1 MVHGRLVH
9 IWQPVALVLLGLV
22 ATQLSIV
29 CSTEHVD
36 IFEQFENENATVQAP
51 KEDAIE
57 EDSEEVQ
64 TKQPTSCVEDVL
76 PTDPVVLNE
85 KLEKELEP
93 PPAAVL
99 QQPPNL
105 AEMFTKLS
113 SGFLSPNIFRIGEN
127 VKQLLVG
134 IKQKVQA
141 YGRSAVAKFEQLRH
155 QAVQRVK
162 QKMDEVNAKVR
173 ERFENEFVEYRDV
186 CLPDE
191 NSCMKLLHS
200 RIEQYEEELR
210 QNMDQCTD
218 RFAEELAKQ
227 RQSVD
232 QAQRMMD
239 GPFRKIDDCLDRDAG
254 LGRSFLTCV
263 GGAMANLAKAVTAAQ
278 ERLTQQMRKVS
289 GQLTERVDK
298 YDQCVV
304 KRHRLLERSERQLS
318 ESAKGC
324 LKKQQTQPEAFF

>member
-1 MVHGRLVH
+1 MVH
-9 IWQPVALVLLGLV
+9 IWQPVLLLLLGLI
-22 ATQLSIV
+22 ATLSTV
-29 CSTEHVD
+29 RSTEHVD
-36 IFEQFENENATVQAP
+36 IFEQFENENATIQEGKNVT
-51 KEDAIE
+51 E
-57 EDSEEVQ
+57 EADPDDEVQ
-64 TKQPTSCVEDVL
+64 TQQPTSCVEDVL
-76 PTDPVVLNE
+76 PSDPVVMNE

-93 PPAAVL
+93 PAAGSAEL
-99 QQPPNL
+99 QKPPNL
-105 AEMFTKLS
+105 PEMFTKLS

-127 VKQLLVG
+127 VKKLLIG
-134 IKQKVQA
+134 IREKVQS

-191 NSCMKLLHS
+191 NSCMKLLQA
-200 RIEQYEEELR
+200 RIGQYEEELR
-210 QNMDQCTD
+210 QNMEQCND

-232 QAQRMMD
+232 EAQRMMD
-239 GPFRKIDDCLDRDAG
+239 GPFRKIDNCLDRDAG

-263 GGAMANLAKAVTAAQ
+263 GSAMGNLAKGVTAAQ

-304 KRHRLLERSERQLS
+304 KRRRLLEQSERQLS

-324 LKKQQTQPEAFF
+324 LKKQQTQPEDFF

>member
-1 MVHGRLVH
+1 MVHGH
-9 IWQPVALVLLGLV
+9 FWQPVLVVLVVLLV
-22 ATQLSIV
+22 TLSTV

-36 IFEQFENENATVQAP
+36 IFEQFQNENATVPAE
-51 KEDAIE
+51 KEVTE
-57 EDSEEVQ
+57 EAGSDEVQ
-64 TKQPTSCVEDVL
+64 TEQPTSCVEDVL
-76 PTDPVVLNE
+76 PTDPIVLNE

-93 PPAAVL
+93 PAAVKL
-99 QQPPNL
+99 QEPPNL
-105 AEMFTKLS
+105 PEMFTKLS
-113 SGFLSPNIFRIGEN
+113 SGFLSPNVFRIGEN
-127 VKQLLVG
+127 VKKLLIG
-134 IKQKVQA
+134 IKEKVLS
-141 YGRSAVAKFEQLRH
+141 YGRSAVAKFEQLRY

-162 QKMDEVNAKVR
+162 QKIDEVNAKVR

-191 NSCMKLLHS
+191 NSCMKLLHD
-200 RIEQYEEELR
+200 RIERYEEELR
-210 QNMDQCTD
+210 QNMEHCND

-232 QAQRMMD
+232 QAQRMLD
-239 GPFRKIDDCLDRDAG
+239 GPFRKIDNCLDRDAG

-263 GGAMANLAKAVTAAQ
+263 GGAMANLAKGVTAAQ
-278 ERLTQQMRKVS
+278 DRLTQVMRKVS

-298 YDQCVV
+298 YDHCVV
-304 KRHRLLERSERQLS
+304 KRRRLLERSEKQLS

>member
-1 MVHGRLVH
+1 MVHGH
-9 IWQPVALVLLGLV
+9 IWQPVPVFLVLLGLI
-22 ATQLSIV
+22 ATLSVV

-36 IFEQFENENATVQAP
+36 IFEQFENENATAP
-51 KEDAIE
+51 EGKNGSDSG
-57 EDSEEVQ
+57 SEEVQ

-76 PTDPVVLNE
+76 PTDPVVMND

-93 PPAAVL
+93 PGAPGAGVL
-99 QQPPNL
+99 QEPPNL
-105 AEMFTKLS
+105 SEMFTQLS

-127 VKQLLVG
+127 VKKMLKG
-134 IKQKVQA
+134 IKEKVQG
-141 YGRSAVAKFEQLRH
+141 YGRSAVAKFEQQRH

-162 QKMDEVNAKVR
+162 QKMDEVNTKVR
-173 ERFENEFVEYRDV
+173 EEFENEFVEYRDV

-191 NSCMKLLHS
+191 NTCMKLLQA
-200 RIEQYEEELR
+200 RIGQYEEELR
-210 QNMDQCTD
+210 QNMEQCND
-218 RFAEELAKQ
+218 RFAEDLAKQ
-227 RQSVD
+227 RESVD

-278 ERLTQQMRKVS
+278 DRLTQQMRKVS

-304 KRHRLLERSERQLS
+304 KRRRLLEQSEKKLS

-324 LKKQQTQPEAFF
+324 LKKQQTQPEDFF

>member
-1 MVHGRLVH
+1 MVVGH
-9 IWQPVALVLLGLV
+9 IWQPVLLLGLLGLIATLLTV
-22 ATQLSIV
+22 AG
-29 CSTEHVD
+29 TEHVD
-36 IFEQFENENATVQAP
+36 IFEQFENENVTAVGQKEAP
-51 KEDAIE
+51 EDGS
-57 EDSEEVQ
+57 DEVETQ
-64 TKQPTSCVEDVL
+64 QPTSCVEDVL
-76 PTDPVVLNE
+76 PSEPVVMSE
-85 KLEKELEP
+85 KLEQELEP
-93 PPAAVL
+93 PVPGGEEF

-105 AEMFTKLS
+105 PEMFNKLS

-127 VKQLLVG
+127 VKKLLVG
-134 IKQKVQA
+134 IKEKVQS

-162 QKMDEVNAKVR
+162 QKVDEVNAKVR
-173 ERFENEFVEYRDV
+173 EWFENEFVEYRDV

-191 NSCMKLLHS
+191 NSCMKLLQA
-200 RIEQYEEELR
+200 RIGQYEEELR
-210 QNMDQCTD
+210 QNMDQCND

-239 GPFRKIDDCLDRDAG
+239 GPFRKIDNCLDRDAG

-263 GGAMANLAKAVTAAQ
+263 GGAMANLVKGVTEAQ
-278 ERLTQQMRKVS
+278 DRLTQQMRKVS
-289 GQLTERVDK
+289 GQLSARVDK

-304 KRHRLLERSERQLS
+304 KRRRLLEQNERQLT

-324 LKKQQTQPEAFF
+324 LKKQQTQPEDFF